1 MKRILYLWLFALL
14 PLLTASG
21 QPSLS
26 KTYRIRS
33 AQTGKVIT
41 NGGAGARNA
50 SIYTTDYAA
59 NSSGQRW
66 QLKATSFGDGTFII
80 VSADFP
86 SFAIDVAPERPGKE
100 FYPVHWDANTGS
112 ANESFVIR
120 EVEGLADTYQ
130 ILWRSDTGKAL
141 RVVEDDLLKM
151 TAEGDAES
159 SYFVF
164 EEELI
169 GGFLS

>member
-14 PLLTASG
+14 PLLTAAG

-41 NGGAGARNA
+41 NGGVGARNA
-50 SIYTTDYAA
+50 SIYTTDYDS

-86 SFAIDVAPERPGKE
+86 SFAIDVAPERPGAE
-100 FYPVHWDANTGS
+100 FYPVHWDASTGS
-112 ANESFVIR
+112 AN
-120 EVEGLADTYQ
+120 
-130 ILWRSDTGKAL
+130 
-141 RVVEDDLLKM
+141 
-151 TAEGDAES
+151 
-159 SYFVF
+159 
-164 EEELI
+164 
-169 GGFLS
+169 